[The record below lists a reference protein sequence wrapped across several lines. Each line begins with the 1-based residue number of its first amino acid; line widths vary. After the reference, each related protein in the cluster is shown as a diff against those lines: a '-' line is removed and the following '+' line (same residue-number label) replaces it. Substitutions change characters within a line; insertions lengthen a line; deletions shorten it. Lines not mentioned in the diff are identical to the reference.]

1 MFVRFVVTTY
11 VTNGAVMAG
20 KVRHLINREGRY
32 FARLVVPLDLRRIV
46 GKTELRTA
54 LGPDYRQALRL
65 LPGAVAQIQHQIALA
80 EREASKGQPAP
91 AFARY
96 PLSPDQIAASHYHQR
111 LAFDDQLRNDVRYS
125 QGLIDDQ
132 LVQRLRDAMAGKMGD
147 DELSKLIGPR
157 IERFRASGNLTA
169 QPGSDEWRQIA
180 RALCVAEYEALSRVA
195 ERDEGDFTGQ
205 PTIPLLVNAKLP
217 EIAPAPVP
225 LKKLFDDYIA
235 SRQALGKHKDGA
247 GQWANAIKH
256 LIKFLGHSNARE
268 ITKRNLLDWRDK
280 LLAEKKSPKTI
291 ANGYLACVRAVMRW
305 AFENDRLPTNEA
317 ETVRQEIPK
326 KVLTRERGY
335 TTPEA
340 IKVLKASVNYQP
352 ADADN
357 PSNRESAPITAAKRW
372 VPLLCAFTG
381 ARVAEMAQLRK
392 EDVRQ
397 EGEQWIAR
405 ISPDAGSVKT
415 GGYRDVPLHRQV
427 IALGFLDFVK
437 AAKPG
442 PMFHSS
448 KTPDKYLSGARVT
461 AGRLSQWLQS
471 SNLVPEG
478 VQPSHGWRHRFKTQ
492 GRELG
497 LSDRIVDAIQG
508 HAGTTAGDNYGDVS
522 ILARNR
528 VIDALPDYDLK

>member
-1 MFVRFVVTTY
+1 MVTTF

-20 KVRHLINREGRY
+20 KVRHLIDRDGRY
-32 FARLVVPLDLRRIV
+32 FARLVVPQDLRRIV

-54 LGPDYRQALRL
+54 LGADYRQALRL

-80 EREASKGQPAP
+80 EREASQGQPAP

-96 PLSPDQIAASHYHQR
+96 PLSPDQIAVSHYHQR
-111 LAFDDQLRNDVRYS
+111 LAFDDQLRNDVRHSHGYV
-125 QGLIDDQ
+125 DDL
-132 LVQRLRDAMAGKMGD
+132 LVQRLRDAMAGKLSD
-147 DELSKLIGPR
+147 EELSSLIGPR
-157 IERFRASGNLTA
+157 IERFRAAGNLTA

-217 EIAPAPVP
+217 EAALAPVS
-225 LKKLFDDYIA
+225 LKKLFEDYIA
-235 SRQALGKHKDGA
+235 SRQALGKHRDGA
-247 GQWANAIKH
+247 GQWANSINH
-256 LIKFLGHSNARE
+256 LIKFLGHSNARN

-305 AFENDRLPTNEA
+305 AVENDHLPTNEA
-317 ETVRQEIPK
+317 EAVRQEVPK
-326 KVLTRERGY
+326 KVLTREKGY

-340 IKVLKASVNYQP
+340 ITVLKATVNYQP
-352 ADADN
+352 VNAAN
-357 PSNRESAPITAAKRW
+357 PSNRESLHMIAAKRW
-372 VPLLCAFTG
+372 LPILCAFTG

-397 EGEQWIAR
+397 EGEIWIAR

-427 IALGFLDFVK
+427 IALGFLEFVK

-442 PMFHSS
+442 PLFHSA
-448 KTPDKYLSGARVT
+448 KTPERYLAGARIT
-461 AGRLSQWLQS
+461 AGKLSEWLQS
-471 SNLVPEG
+471 ANLVPEG

-528 VIDALPDYDLK
+528 VINELPDYDLK